1 MRVEF
6 LEKDGPKMDNGN
18 SPLPKLLRPAEL
30 SDHLG
35 VPKATIYSWVRRG
48 DIPFVKL
55 GGLVRFD
62 PEEITNWI
70 KERKHPVRKK
80 LLFLREASAQG

>member
-1 MRVEF
+1 
-6 LEKDGPKMDNGN
+6 MDNGN
-18 SPLPKLLRPAEL
+18 SHLPKLLKPAEL
-30 SDHLG
+30 SEHLA

-62 PEEITNWI
+62 PEEINNWI
-70 KERKHPVRKK
+70 KDRKHPIRKK